1 MEQDEM
7 WQRVIY
13 RLLEYFDSMEG
24 TTYLYDKGGR
34 DNFVSETDSAIRNK
48 VNDVFNKYHSDQRNS
63 RI

>member
-1 MEQDEM
+1 MKCGRGLFIACSNISTAWRELL
-7 WQRVIY
+7 IY
-13 RLLEYFDSMEG
+13 TIR
-24 TTYLYDKGGR
+24 GGR